1 MVEPGT
7 AELIGI
13 GVLADQ
19 LGVAP
24 STVRLWER
32 QGLIPA
38 APRIAGQHRR
48 VYRAGDV
55 DAIRRVL
62 EERETGRRKAVAA

>member
-1 MVEPGT
+1 MAEPGT

-13 GVLADQ
+13 GVLANQ

-32 QGLIPA
+32 QGLVPA
-38 APRIAGQHRR
+38 ALRIAGQGRR
-48 VYRAGDV
+48 VYRSTDV

-62 EERETGRRKAVAA
+62 EERGNGRRRTAA